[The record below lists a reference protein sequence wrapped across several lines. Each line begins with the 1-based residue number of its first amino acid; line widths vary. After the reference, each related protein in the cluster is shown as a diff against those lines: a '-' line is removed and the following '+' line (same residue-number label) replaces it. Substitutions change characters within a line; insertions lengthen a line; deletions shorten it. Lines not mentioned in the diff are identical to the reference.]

1 MTSANGPGSGIK
13 SWATCSMSR
22 AYERTSLFVTTNL
35 LFEQWTEVLGGER
48 LGTWEPRTEILL
60 CGVLV

>member
-1 MTSANGPGSGIK
+1 
-13 SWATCSMSR
+13 MSR